1 MPKKKAKKKTS
12 ETLKNNFGEFVH
24 ENALKSKFEEQKK
37 EVEKTLDDK
46 LTEAKQ
52 EIDTNTDVK
61 IAEVEKVIPIFD
73 NNDGNNEAYPQYKK
87 DRNEG
92 IEVIHSDTIK
102 SDYKFMAISGPQRYQ
117 FLDSDEIEA
126 IHAPYDN
133 ADYLIVDRADKHGNH
148 QVGKVVPIYNFKF
161 SDLQALLSNEDLGA
175 KEVKIPAFKIG
186 QTPINEKYTDVT
198 LSVKKKGAP
207 LAQEQNYKFV
217 VKKEALK
224 GVKNPVIDLTSL
236 IKPASELEK

>member
-1 MPKKKAKKKTS
+1 MTKKKAKKKTS
-12 ETLKNNFGEFVH
+12 GTLKDNFGEFVH
-24 ENALKSKFEEQKK
+24 ENALNSKFEEQKK

-73 NNDGNNEAYPQYKK
+73 NDVDGQEVYTEYKK
-87 DRNEG
+87 DKDFG

-102 SDYKFMAISGPQRYQ
+102 GSYKYMGVSGYHRYE
-117 FLDSDEIEA
+117 LLTHDEIEA
-126 IHAPYDN
+126 SHEPYMD
-133 ADYLIVDRADKHGNH
+133 ADYLIIDNAIKNGNH
-148 QVGKVVPIYNFKF
+148 AIGQIVPIYNFKF
-161 SDLQALLSNEDLGA
+161 SDLQTLFSNEDLGA
-175 KEVKIPAFKIG
+175 KEVKIPAFKVG
-186 QTPINEKYTDVT
+186 QTPVNEKYIDVT

>member
-12 ETLKNNFGEFVH
+12 GTLKNNFGEFVH
-24 ENALKSKFEEQKK
+24 ESALNAKLNEQKEEVKK
-37 EVEKTLDDK
+37 EVTDVVNQELKDQKTELETKINEVKEIVPTSTGHETDTNLPWQQFGIIKMDIPTLDGAYKGVK
-46 LTEAKQ
+46 LSAVDRFEVFNREEMDASLPQDADYAIVDHAKH
-52 EIDTNTDVK
+52 
-61 IAEVEKVIPIFD
+61 FD
-73 NNDGNNEAYPQYKK
+73 N
-87 DRNEG
+87 
-92 IEVIHSDTIK
+92 
-102 SDYKFMAISGPQRYQ
+102 
-117 FLDSDEIEA
+117 
-126 IHAPYDN
+126 
-133 ADYLIVDRADKHGNH
+133 DKTNPN
-148 QVGKVVPIYNFKF
+148 GKVVPIYNFNF
-161 SDLQALLSNEDLGA
+161 SKLQELLSNEDLGA
-175 KEVKIPAFKIG
+175 KEVKIPAFKVG